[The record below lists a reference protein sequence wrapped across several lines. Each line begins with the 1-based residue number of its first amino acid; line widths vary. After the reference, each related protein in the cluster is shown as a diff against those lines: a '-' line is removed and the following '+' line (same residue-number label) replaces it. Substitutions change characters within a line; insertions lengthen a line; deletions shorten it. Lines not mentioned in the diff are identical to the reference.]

1 MPRGPVTDHGL
12 VPLCCGCAREPKRT
26 GEART
31 AHPPASR
38 REDSLSGFELL
49 FGLYEVSCLIAGCT
63 QFQYDD
69 IYGGRNV
76 LAQTGVKFTA

>member
-1 MPRGPVTDHGL
+1 MPPSSDRWHTIILG
-12 VPLCCGCAREPKRT
+12 KI
-26 GEART
+26 
-31 AHPPASR
+31 AS
-38 REDSLSGFELL
+38 LQGVHFLPTNVSGFELL